1 MSAKTIRIKTF
12 NPTADSFG
20 LNGPD
25 FVGNIR
31 KGELRG
37 IIKINQDLCEACD
50 TCRKVCPVDAIQGH
64 LGAKH
69 KIDDQRC
76 VTCGQCL
83 ISCPFNAIEQMSFV
97 DTVDKMLADKS
108 NVVVAHPSPAVRVSI
123 AEEFGGKPGDL
134 TTDQMMNAF
143 EKLGFKTYDV
153 NSSAD
158 QTIME
163 EGTEF
168 VRKVQYWVLG
178 KRGPEFERAAHH
190 PLPHFT
196 SCCPAWVRNA
206 ETFNADFLP
215 HLSTAK
221 SPIQMGGVLAKVW
234 APKFL
239 YNTDPRNVKVVAI
252 TPCTAKIL
260 EASRPEMDT
269 AWRHHIKAGTI
280 PADTPRF
287 PDVDAVLTARDIAE
301 LLRRHNIN
309 PLTLPKERKR
319 ENLDVYTG
327 AGTIF
332 GCSGGVMEAALR
344 TAYEVITGKTLEDVN
359 FTAVR
364 GMDGIKEAS
373 VKIGDLD
380 VNVAVASS
388 TGKAS
393 ELLEMVKK
401 GEKNYTFIEIM
412 GCPGGCVNGGG
423 QPIVSSQIRNWTDI
437 RPLRAKALYDEDA
450 SKKLRKS
457 HENPEI
463 KQIYEEY
470 LGKPNGHKSHELLH
484 TTYEKRELYQ

>member
-37 IIKINQDLCEACD
+37 IIKINEDLCEACD

-97 DTVDKMLADKS
+97 DTVDKILADKS

-344 TAYEVITGKTLEDVN
+344 TAYRVLMGKELDNADIIPVRGLDNSYVEAKIPLALPKLNGKTFELRVCVVNGANQALEHVLDEL
-359 FTAVR
+359 R
-364 GMDGIKEAS
+364 G
-373 VKIGDLD
+373 
-380 VNVAVASS
+380 NP
-388 TGKAS
+388 
-393 ELLEMVKK
+393 
-401 GEKNYTFIEIM
+401 NRWHFIEVM
-412 GCPGGCVNGGG
+412 NCPGGCVNGGG
-423 QPIVSSQIRNWTDI
+423 QPVQGTGTGWLKPLFPLPVS
-437 RPLRAKALYDEDA
+437 L
-450 SKKLRKS
+450 
-457 HENPEI
+457 
-463 KQIYEEY
+463 
-470 LGKPNGHKSHELLH
+470 
-484 TTYEKRELYQ
+484 

>member
-12 NPTADSFG
+12 NPTADAFG

-37 IIKINQDLCEACD
+37 IIKINEDLCEACD

-64 LGAKH
+64 LGSKH

-134 TTDQMMNAF
+134 STDQMMNAF

-269 AWRHHIKAGTI
+269 AL
-280 PADTPRF
+280 PR
-287 PDVDAVLTARDIAE
+287 
-301 LLRRHNIN
+301 
-309 PLTLPKERKR
+309 
-319 ENLDVYTG
+319 
-327 AGTIF
+327 
-332 GCSGGVMEAALR
+332 C
-344 TAYEVITGKTLEDVN
+344 
-359 FTAVR
+359 
-364 GMDGIKEAS
+364 
-373 VKIGDLD
+373 
-380 VNVAVASS
+380 
-388 TGKAS
+388 
-393 ELLEMVKK
+393 
-401 GEKNYTFIEIM
+401 
-412 GCPGGCVNGGG
+412 
-423 QPIVSSQIRNWTDI
+423 
-437 RPLRAKALYDEDA
+437 
-450 SKKLRKS
+450 
-457 HENPEI
+457 
-463 KQIYEEY
+463 
-470 LGKPNGHKSHELLH
+470 
-484 TTYEKRELYQ
+484 